1 MAKVTE
7 AAELGHMYGLR
18 CLDSDG
24 RRSSTVVS
32 LTGSI
37 CLVAKIVRFFNLS
50 RKIKP
55 FVTLF
60 YSSFWRKASHFLLFS
75 FVDLLLCFIFISL
88 SLSLWII
95 LKYIGF
101 CSFFIFTILKNHSL
115 AKCFCDSSAL
125 QAPKRIV
132 FFLPLLLSMIMYFV
146 FLQDY

>member
-1 MAKVTE
+1 MGLVKSTSLIRSESFDCAEIGIEMAKVTE

-60 YSSFWRKASHFLLFS
+60 YSSF
-75 FVDLLLCFIFISL
+75 
-88 SLSLWII
+88 
-95 LKYIGF
+95 
-101 CSFFIFTILKNHSL
+101 
-115 AKCFCDSSAL
+115 
-125 QAPKRIV
+125 
-132 FFLPLLLSMIMYFV
+132 
-146 FLQDY
+146 